1 MFTSSREPGA
11 GGCDSSARCHY
22 GQRRKEGWIDAC
34 AGDDCEGAGAGD
46 DVASALLRRGGD
58 ERNTAAEYIANPLG
72 TDAGHYLELI
82 GSKDGSFDVFN
93 SRTNATKHYA
103 AAH

>member
-1 MFTSSREPGA
+1 VDEKPVVLHADVRPPRPMRPGRI
-11 GGCDSSARCHY
+11 AR
-22 GQRRKEGWIDAC
+22 R
-34 AGDDCEGAGAGD
+34 DCEPHYAVRDLGA
-46 DVASALLRRGGD
+46 
-58 ERNTAAEYIANPLG
+58 
-72 TDAGHYLELI
+72 DAGHYLELI